1 MSDVVGTQPP
11 AQVPRFHISRRVAH
25 ELRPHWWRVSLT
37 LFVDLLA
44 TPVLLLMPIPL
55 KIVVDS
61 VLGDHPLPGFLAG
74 LVPTSVTSSPN
85 SILWLAAILQVLVVV
100 FAEVQTMASYALST
114 WTGER
119 ITLAFRTKLFRH
131 VQRLSILLHD
141 RRGTADSVYRVQY
154 DGTAI
159 ADVVTG
165 CVLPVATSLVALVI
179 TMFVIARLS
188 WQLSL
193 VALVIL
199 PALYYFGAYYTTRM
213 RPRYKDVKGIESGAL
228 HVVQEVLTSLRI
240 VKAFGREDVEHAR
253 FFDES
258 RRGAG
263 ARTRL
268 ALAEG
273 IFGLVVNVTTALGTA
288 AVLFIGAKQVESG
301 ALTLG
306 QLLLVVAYLAELYA
320 PLKTISGKVAALQ
333 KSMASA
339 ERAFELLD
347 EAPEVPER
355 PDALPLARARGKI
368 EFRHVSF
375 DYESRLW
382 PQRAQVL
389 DDVSFVVPAG
399 TSLGISGRTGAGK
412 TTLTSLLVRF
422 FDVDRGAVLLDDID
436 VRDYRLA
443 DLRSQLAIVAQDPV
457 LLSTSIAENIAFAR
471 PSASFDEIVEAA
483 KAADVDNFVRDMPDG
498 YDTLVGERG
507 MRLSGGERQRIS
519 IARAFLK
526 DAPVLILDEPT
537 SSVDVRTEERIM
549 DAMRRLMLGRTTIM
563 IAHRLSTLD
572 HCNARLHLDNGKL
585 FAPRAERAPQSPPGA
600 RTWTAAQPRSAELG
614 RRP

>member
-1 MSDVVGTQPP
+1 MTDTNARATSDP
-11 AQVPRFHISRRVAH
+11 VPRARVSRRVVG
-25 ELRPHWWRVSLT
+25 ELRPHWWRVTLT
-37 LFVDLLA
+37 LLVDLLE
-44 TPVLLLMPIPL
+44 TPVILLTPIPL

-61 VLGDHPLPGFLAG
+61 VIGTHPPPAFISGLPLA
-74 LVPTSVTSSPN
+74 SSSN
-85 SILWLAAILQVLVVV
+85 GVLWIAAILQVLVVI
-100 FAEVQTMASYALST
+100 FAGTQAMAAYSLST

-119 ITLAFRTKLFRH
+119 MTLAFRARLFRH
-131 VQRLSILLHD
+131 IQRLSILLHD

-159 ADVVTG
+159 ADITTG

-179 TMFVIARLS
+179 TLFVIAKLS
-188 WQLSL
+188 WQLCL
-193 VALVIL
+193 VALVVL
-199 PALYYFGAYYTTRM
+199 PVLYYFGSYYTTRM
-213 RPRYKDVKGIESGAL
+213 RPRYKDLKGIESGAL

-240 VKAFGREDVEHAR
+240 VKAFGREDIEHAR

-268 ALAEG
+268 AIAEG
-273 IFGLVVNVTTALGTA
+273 FFGLVVNATTALGTA

-301 ALTLG
+301 ALTTG
-306 QLLLVVAYLAELYA
+306 QLLLVIAYLAELYA
-320 PLKTISGKVAALQ
+320 PLKTISGKVAVLQ

-339 ERAFELLD
+339 ERAFEILD
-347 EAPEVPER
+347 EAPEVPEK
-355 PDALPLARARGKI
+355 PNAIPLARARGTV
-368 EFRHVSF
+368 EFRHVAF
-375 DYESRLW
+375 DYDPDRSW
-382 PQRAQVL
+382 PRPPGVL

-412 TTLTSLLVRF
+412 TTLISLLVRF
-422 FDVDRGAVLLDDID
+422 FDVESGAILVDDTD

-443 DLRSQLAIVAQDPV
+443 DLRNQLAIVVQDPV
-457 LLSTSIAENIAFAR
+457 LLSTSIAENIAYAR
-471 PSASFDEIVEAA
+471 PSADMREIVAA
-483 KAADVDNFVRDMPDG
+483 AQAADVDEFVRAMPDG

-519 IARAFLK
+519 LARAFLK
-526 DAPVLILDEPT
+526 DAPILVLDEPT

-549 DAMRRLMLGRTTIM
+549 DAMRRLMVGRTTLM
-563 IAHRLSTLD
+563 IAHRLGTLD
-572 HCNARLHLDNGKL
+572 HCDARLHLDGGKL
-585 FAPRAERAPQSPPGA
+585 LAPARPAVQPASPVAPSHVPSHPH
-600 RTWTAAQPRSAELG
+600 AADHG